1 MSVTDEREVLH
12 EIVDNETVS
21 DEGDRATNGVFPVTD
36 ADDECG
42 GESAGNIFLHCITL
56 TVIVLYF
63 G

>member
-42 GESAGNIFLHCITL
+42 GESAGNIYFC
-56 TVIVLYF
+56 IVLLLL
-63 G
+63 